1 VGGLLTESFG
11 SATRPSS
18 RRSSCV
24 RPPGEPAYASYDP
37 ERGRDTA
44 ERTAARLAEVLNEI
58 ARFEMPRPAG
68 S

>member
-1 VGGLLTESFG
+1 MGGLFTESFG

-18 RRSSCV
+18 RRSPCV
-24 RPPGEPAYASYDP
+24 RTPGEPACASY
-37 ERGRDTA
+37 GRDPA
-44 ERTAARLAEVLNEI
+44 ERTAARLAEALTEI